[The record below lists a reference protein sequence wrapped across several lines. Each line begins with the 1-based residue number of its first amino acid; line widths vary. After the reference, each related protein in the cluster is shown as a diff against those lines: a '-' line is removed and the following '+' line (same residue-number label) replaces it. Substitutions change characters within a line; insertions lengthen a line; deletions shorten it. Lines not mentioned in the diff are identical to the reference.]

1 MKALNPYL
9 NFNGKTEEA
18 FNHYKKVFGGA
29 FATFMRFK
37 DMPKNPSGN
46 EGCEEAEPNGE
57 DGNLIMHVALPIGA
71 NMLMGSD
78 VPGNMPQ
85 AETGTNISLSFH
97 AESREDA
104 DRIFAG
110 LAEGGAALMPMAD
123 MFWGDYWG
131 MVQDAYGIHWMISF
145 NTMQQQ

>member
-1 MKALNPYL
+1 
-9 NFNGKTEEA
+9 
-18 FNHYKKVFGGA
+18 
-29 FATFMRFK
+29 
-37 DMPKNPSGN
+37 
-46 EGCEEAEPNGE
+46 
-57 DGNLIMHVALPIGA
+57 MHVALPIGA

-110 LAEGGAALMPMAD
+110 LAEGALHLCQWQICFGATTGAWCRMLMAST
-123 MFWGDYWG
+123 G
-131 MVQDAYGIHWMISF
+131 
-145 NTMQQQ
+145 